1 MNDQLIPI
9 PVNQPLL
16 FQRLRWRLL
25 RNAFRALTQRGS
37 MRVIA
42 IILCSLLVW
51 AAVFAISMD
60 AFLFLRSKD
69 LLLGGT
75 IIGLVLDFLF
85 LFLTV
90 MLIGSTGIILYS
102 SLFVAAETAFLL
114 STRAAADQVF
124 VYKLQGAIGF
134 SSWAFV
140 LLGSPVLV
148 AAGLVYEVPW
158 YFYVLLPCFFLG
170 FVLLPGSVGALCCL
184 LVANY
189 IPRRRKQVLLTAA
202 GALLLLG
209 GLGGWWTYRAVKA
222 VKEVGTDPVPTAD
235 TFQRIMDQLSFS
247 EAPLM
252 PSHWMTRGLQAAAH
266 GNLLEVGYGLALVWS
281 NGLFSYLVTAWA
293 AARLYRRGYNRVA
306 TWGGLRRR
314 YGSAWLDRLATA
326 PVPFLHPQVR
336 LLIIKD
342 FRVFRR
348 DPVQWVQILI
358 FAGLLGLYFA
368 NIRGFYHGDIPPI
381 YQNGVSML
389 NLTATGLLL
398 CAYTGRFI
406 FPMLSLEGRK
416 FWILGLLPLRRERLL
431 WGKFA
436 FSAIGALVTAE
447 SLILLSDMLLYVSS
461 VTLLLHVLTVAVL
474 AVGVSGLSVGLG
486 ASMPNFRESDPSK
499 IAVGFGGT
507 LNLVASLLFL
517 VVTLALMAVP
527 WHFYAVAGD
536 QPFLKSTVVHWLL
549 GAGVLAGVAVGA
561 VVTVLPLR
569 TGMRAL
575 RRMEF

>member
-1 MNDQLIPI
+1 MNDQLAPL

-25 RNAFRALTQRGS
+25 RNTLGAMTQYRL
-37 MRVIA
+37 MRVLT
-42 IILCSLLVW
+42 ILMCSLLVW
-51 AAVFAISMD
+51 GAVFAISVE
-60 AFLFLRSKD
+60 AFAFLRSKD
-69 LLLGGT
+69 LLFGGT

-102 SLFVAAETAFLL
+102 SLFAAAETSFLL

-124 VYKLQGAIGF
+124 AYKLQGAIGF

-148 AAGLVYEVPW
+148 AAGLVYHVPW
-158 YFYVLLPCFFLG
+158 YFYMLLPLFFLG
-170 FVLLPGSVGALCCL
+170 FVLLPGSLGALVCL

-189 IPRRRKQVLLTAA
+189 IPRQRKQVLLAA
-202 GALLLLG
+202 AVLVVLVSGSWA
-209 GLGGWWTYRAVKA
+209 YRAA
-222 VKEVGTDPVPTAD
+222 QAARSEPVLTAD
-235 TFQRIMDQLSFS
+235 TFQRIMDQLTFAQ
-247 EAPLM
+247 APLM
-252 PSHWMTRGLQAAAH
+252 PSHWMTRGLQEAAH
-266 GNLLEVGYGLALVWS
+266 GNLPEVGYRLALVWS
-281 NGLFSYLVTAWA
+281 NGLFGYLLTAWM

-306 TWGGLRRR
+306 TGGELRRR
-314 YGSAWLDRLATA
+314 YGGAWLDRLATA
-326 PVPFLHPQVR
+326 PVLFLHPQLR

-368 NIRGFYHGDIPPI
+368 NIRGFYHGDIPPV

-389 NLTATGLLL
+389 NLAATGLLL

-406 FPMLSLEGRK
+406 FPMLSLEGQK
-416 FWILGLLPLRRERLL
+416 FWVLGLLPLRRERLL

-436 FSAIGALVTAE
+436 FSAMGALLTAE
-447 SLILLSDMLLYVSS
+447 ALILLSDILLYMAP
-461 VTLLLHVLTVAVL
+461 VTIVLHVLTVAVL

-486 ASMPNFRESDPSK
+486 AWMPNFRESDPSK

-517 VVTLALMAVP
+517 VVTLALMAAP
-527 WHFYAVAGD
+527 WHLYIVAGD
-536 QPFLKSTVVHWLL
+536 NPSWNPNVVYWLL
-549 GAGVLAGVAVGA
+549 GAGVLAGVLVGA

-569 TGMRAL
+569 VGMRAL